1 MNVLINNVM
10 NYLQKNR
17 ILMIVVLL
25 CVFYIIEK
33 LLSYMFNTH
42 ERFANNTSENNDEL
56 SPFLKN
62 QIKNNKEKFTN
73 RKLKKEKFTNKQ
85 PKLKKEKFTN
95 KRKSNKE
102 KFVNGITGEPLK

>member
-73 RKLKKEKFTNKQ
+73 RKLKKEKFTNK
-85 PKLKKEKFTN
+85 
-95 KRKSNKE
+95 RKSNKE